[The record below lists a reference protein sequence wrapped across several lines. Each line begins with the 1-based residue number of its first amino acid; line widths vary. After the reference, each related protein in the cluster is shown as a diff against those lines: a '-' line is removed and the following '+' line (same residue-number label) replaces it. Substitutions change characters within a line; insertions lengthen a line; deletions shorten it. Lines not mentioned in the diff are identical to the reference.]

1 MMKLS
6 RFALFLLLAFGLS
19 DCANLPNILTTPQP
33 ATASAAVP
41 TLTITATAPALSKTV
56 NGPRVLR
63 LWLPA
68 QFSPAAETQAAQ
80 LLQSRLDEFLNRRPG
95 LQIEVRVKPDNGPGG
110 LLDALVVT
118 DAAAPQVM
126 PDLVA
131 LSRTD
136 LESAALKGLLHPLD
150 GLTLALDDPDWYPY
164 AFQMAH
170 IQNTIYGIPF
180 AGDGLMLVGYAD
192 PLPKNWDELDNGTF
206 LFPAASP
213 QAYVSMALYLSAGGN
228 LINEQGRPML
238 DEAVMAEVLSF
249 YAETAAKEN
258 LSYTVITIQDDAAV
272 WQAFK
277 EQRANLVVTWTSRY
291 LAEDSIAAQLGPLP
305 GLRPAVSENSEGDGA
320 GSVSLAR
327 GYAWA
332 LSGSNLENQALAVE
346 LAEFLSAG
354 DFLTEWTEAAR
365 VLPTRPTVLSSWEDA
380 RLRLEL
386 TQLADSA
393 QLIPGNDLIAAIGP
407 LFQTAID
414 AVLTAKKTPS
424 EAAAEAVTQLK

>member
-1 MMKLS
+1 MMKFS
-6 RFALFLLLAFGLS
+6 RTVLLFLLALGFSG
-19 DCANLPNILTTPQP
+19 CGNLPPILATPQP
-33 ATASAAVP
+33 ASPSPAAP
-41 TLTITATAPALSKTV
+41 TRTITPTSPALPVKTD
-56 NGPRVLR
+56 GPRILR
-63 LWLPA
+63 LWLPS

-95 LQIEVRVKPDNGPGG
+95 LQIEVRVKPDTGAGG
-110 LLDALVVT
+110 LLDALLVT

-136 LESAALKGLLHPLD
+136 LESAALKGLLHPFD

-180 AGDGLMLVGYAD
+180 AGDGLILVGYAD
-192 PLPKNWDELDNGTF
+192 PLPKTWDELDDGTF

-238 DEAVMAEVLSF
+238 DEEVMAEVLSF
-249 YAETAAKEN
+249 YAQTVADEN
-258 LSYTVITIQDDAAV
+258 LSSTVTTLQDDAAV

-277 EQRANLVVTWTSRY
+277 EQRSNLVATWTSRY
-291 LAEDSIAAQLGPLP
+291 LADGTITAQLGPLP
-305 GLRPAVSENSEGDGA
+305 GLQPAPQEKSEASWS

-332 LSGSNLENQALAVE
+332 LAGSNLENQAVAVE
-346 LAEFLSAG
+346 LAEFLSAS
-354 DFLTEWTEAAR
+354 DFQTEWTEAAR

-386 TQLADSA
+386 MQVAESA
-393 QLIPGNDLIAAIGP
+393 QLIPGNDLTVAVGP
-407 LFQTAID
+407 LFQTAIA
-414 AVLTAKKTPS
+414 AVLASEKTPS

>member
-1 MMKLS
+1 MMKPS
-6 RFALFLLLAFGLS
+6 RFALFLLLALGLS
-19 DCANLPNILTTPQP
+19 GCANLPTILATPQP
-33 ATASAAVP
+33 ATASAEAP
-41 TLTITATAPALSKTV
+41 TPALTATSPALPVTV
-56 NGPRVLR
+56 DGPRVLR

-68 QFSPAAETQAAQ
+68 QFNPAAETQAAVIM
-80 LLQSRLDEFLNRRPG
+80 QSRLDEFLNRRPG
-95 LQIEVRVKPDNGPGG
+95 LQIEIRIKPDAGTGG
-110 LLDALVVT
+110 LLDGLVVT
-118 DAAAPQVM
+118 AAAAPQVL

-136 LESAALKGLLHPLD
+136 LESAALQGLLHPLD

-164 AFQMAH
+164 AFQLAH

-192 PLPKNWDELDNGTF
+192 PLPRKWDELDDGTF

-238 DEAVMAEVLSF
+238 DEDVMAEVLSF
-249 YAETAAKEN
+249 YAKMAAQEN
-258 LSYTVITIQDDAAV
+258 LSYTVVSIQDDAAV

-277 EQRANLVVTWTSRY
+277 EQRANLVATWTSRY
-291 LAEDSIAAQLGPLP
+291 LAEDSIDALLGPLP
-305 GLRPAVSENSEGDGA
+305 GLQPTLLVDGEGNFA

-332 LSGSNLENQALAVE
+332 LAGSNLENQALAVE

-354 DFLTEWTEAAR
+354 DFLTEWTKAAR
-365 VLPTRPTVLSSWEDA
+365 VLPTRPTVLSSWEDT

-386 TQLADSA
+386 TQVADSA
-393 QLIPGNDLIAAIGP
+393 QLIPGNDLTDAIGP
-407 LFQTAID
+407 LFEKAIA
-414 AVLTAKKTPS
+414 AVLTAEKTPS
-424 EAAAEAVTQLK
+424 EAATEAVTQLK